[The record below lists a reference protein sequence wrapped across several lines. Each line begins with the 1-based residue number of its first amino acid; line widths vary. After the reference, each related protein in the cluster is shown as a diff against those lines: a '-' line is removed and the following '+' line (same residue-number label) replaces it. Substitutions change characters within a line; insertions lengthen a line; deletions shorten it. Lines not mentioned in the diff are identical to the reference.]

1 LIAILK
7 AHCLCGLSRIALVGI
22 DSAGIAQSAESY
34 ARDCLGALDGSFV
47 DETFLSEWRAPGE
60 VHPMFSQI
68 KKEAE
73 EMKKQPLP
81 EPFDN
86 TQFGFA
92 TPRG

>member
-1 LIAILK
+1 MLTLLCVPFNVRGNGVQGFANARFSLFGQSSILSP
-7 AHCLCGLSRIALVGI
+7 H
-22 DSAGIAQSAESY
+22 
-34 ARDCLGALDGSFV
+34 
-47 DETFLSEWRAPGE
+47 TGE
-60 VHPMFSQI
+60 RYFTHPMFSQI

>member
-1 LIAILK
+1 
-7 AHCLCGLSRIALVGI
+7 
-22 DSAGIAQSAESY
+22 
-34 ARDCLGALDGSFV
+34 
-47 DETFLSEWRAPGE
+47 
-60 VHPMFSQI
+60 MFSQI

>member
-1 LIAILK
+1 
-7 AHCLCGLSRIALVGI
+7 
-22 DSAGIAQSAESY
+22 
-34 ARDCLGALDGSFV
+34 
-47 DETFLSEWRAPGE
+47 
-60 VHPMFSQI
+60 MFSAI

>member
-1 LIAILK
+1 MFVEMASKVLLMLSS
-7 AHCLCGLSRIALVGI
+7 HCLVNLLS
-22 DSAGIAQSAESY
+22 SPH
-34 ARDCLGALDGSFV
+34 
-47 DETFLSEWRAPGE
+47 TGE
-60 VHPMFSQI
+60 RYFTHPMFSQI